1 MARNLAYL
9 IGIILTILIGIY
21 FYCSCCNW
29 CNNGQAETEPQK
41 EEIIAETAPEA
52 TSFPFAV
59 SDNDFA
65 YEVNDNFNFNIS
77 SPSFLMPLSEG
88 LQKGVDTLT
97 SYLSQNDGRVLNLTG
112 YYTSDEENGT
122 AYPNLGIA
130 RANSVKNHLVSSGIA
145 SKQINTMGKLM
156 DDMVPDES
164 IYLGPVALEISEKD
178 ENADNDLKA
187 LYDEIKANPLVLYF
201 ETGEASISLS
211 AEQRQKV
218 ANISRYLDKVDDAS
232 CQVIGHTDNTG
243 NRATNIAL
251 GQDRA
256 DFAKAYL
263 TRNGIMESKVNS
275 SSDGPDNPI
284 APNNTEEGRAK
295 NRRVVVTL
303 N

>member
-21 FYCSCCNW
+21 FYNSCCNW
-29 CNNGQAETEPQK
+29 CNNEQAEIEPQK
-41 EEIIAETAPEA
+41 EEIIVETVPEA

-59 SDNDFA
+59 SDADFS

-77 SPSFLMPLSEG
+77 SPSFLLPLSEG
-88 LQKGVDTLT
+88 LDKGVDTLRY
-97 SYLSQNDGRVLNLTG
+97 YLSQNEGRVINLTG
-112 YYTSDEENGT
+112 YYTSEEENGT

-130 RANSVKNHLVSSGIA
+130 RANSVKNHLVSSGIV
-145 SKQINTMGKLM
+145 SKQINTLGELM
-156 DDMVPDES
+156 DDMVPDGN
-164 IYLGPVALEISEKD
+164 IYLGPVAFSISERAED
-178 ENADNDLKA
+178 ADDTLKA

-201 ETGEASISLS
+201 ETGEASIALT

-232 CQVIGHTDNTG
+232 CEVIGHTDNTG
-243 NRATNIAL
+243 SRATNIAL
-251 GQDRA
+251 GQGRA

-263 TRNGIMESKVNS
+263 MRNGILESNVNS

>member
-21 FYCSCCNW
+21 FYCSCCNL
-29 CNNGQAETEPQK
+29 CNNAQTETEPQK
-41 EEIIAETAPEA
+41 EEIIAETPDA

-59 SDNDFA
+59 GDNDFA
-65 YEVNDNFNFNIS
+65 YEVNENFNFNIS

-88 LQKGVDTLT
+88 VQKGVDTLRG
-97 SYLSQNDGRVLNLTG
+97 YLSLNPNRVINLTG
-112 YYTSDEENGT
+112 YYKSDEENTT

-130 RANSVKNHLVSSGIA
+130 RANSVKNHLVSNGIS
-145 SKQINTMGKLM
+145 SKQINTLGKLM
-156 DDMVPDES
+156 DDMVPDEN
-164 IYLGPVALEISEKD
+164 IYLGPIEYGIVEVD
-178 ENADNDLKA
+178 ENVDEVLKA

-201 ETGEASISLS
+201 DTGEASIALTT
-211 AEQRQKV
+211 EQRQKV

-243 NRATNIAL
+243 NRASNITL
-251 GQDRA
+251 GQERA

-263 TRNGIMESKVNS
+263 MRNSIAESKINS

-284 APNNTEEGRAK
+284 ASNSTEEGKAK